1 MMNYKSRKKSANQQ
15 KKQMNSQK
23 TPYFEPKI

>member
-15 KKQMNSQK
+15 KKTDEFTKKRLILNQ
-23 TPYFEPKI
+23 